1 MTQVNYDTV
10 EMRIILYTVGFILF
24 LVVGN
29 IVAASSRRKKEKL
42 RSFDTLNEKYVL
54 KALDTNSLNNAR
66 EYKKIL
72 EDARK
77 DTDIPA
83 SSEWGYRDDMSL
95 VDSAV
100 KGLEFDDWERRAEK
114 HLQAF
119 IDCYE
124 MLIGGDFQNF
134 KDVEEFF
141 RVKKRCISEW
151 QKYFAVDVSEYSAKI
166 YPKKYMRE
174 WLGERYDPCMESHEA
189 LEKKLSEYVS
199 AMRPEQKRKNKL
211 YNTMAELVSDS
222 GTLARSELLKH
233 EFPGF
238 IAEEV
243 RCCYRQLLKQ
253 DRLVETKIGS
263 RWFVSLSD
271 KELAKKNRK
280 PGSKIMTPD
289 EFAQLIEK

>member
-1 MTQVNYDTV
+1 MDYDAV
-10 EMRIILYTVGFILF
+10 EMRIILYTVFFILF

-29 IVAASSRRKKEKL
+29 IVTASSRRKKEKW
-42 RSFDTLNEKYVL
+42 RSFDALNEKYVL
-54 KALDTNSLNNAR
+54 KALDTNSLNRAR

-72 EDARK
+72 NNAREDI
-77 DTDIPA
+77 DIPA
-83 SSEWGYRDDMSL
+83 SLSWGYRDDMSL

-100 KGLEFDDWERRAEK
+100 ENLEIADWEMRAEK

-124 MLIGGDFQNF
+124 MLIGRDFENF
-134 KDVEEFF
+134 RDVEEFF
-141 RVKKRCISEW
+141 RVKNRCISEW
-151 QKYFAVDVSEYSAKI
+151 QKYFAVDVSEYSTRI
-166 YPKKYMRE
+166 YPKQYMRE
-174 WLGERYDPCMESHEA
+174 WLQERYDPCMESHEA
-189 LEKKLSEYVS
+189 LEKKLSDYVS

-211 YNTMAELVSDS
+211 YNAVVEHVNVS
-222 GTLARSELLKH
+222 GTLVRSELLKH

-253 DRLVETKIGS
+253 NRLVETKIGN

-280 PGSKIMTPD
+280 PTSKFMTPD
-289 EFAQLIEK
+289 EFAQSIEK